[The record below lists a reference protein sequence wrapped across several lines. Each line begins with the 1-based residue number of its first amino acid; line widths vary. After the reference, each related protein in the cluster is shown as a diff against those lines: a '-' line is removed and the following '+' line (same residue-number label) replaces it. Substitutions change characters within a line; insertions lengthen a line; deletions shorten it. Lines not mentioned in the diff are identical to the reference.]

1 MKRILD
7 SVHGYISI
15 PKFYMNEIVDTPQF
29 QRLRR
34 IEQTSCR
41 ALFPSA
47 RHDRFIHSLGVF
59 HVGSLIVDWLWE
71 KGLQNEISNGDK
83 LLDERKLSVLIT
95 YRLACLLHDVGHT
108 PFSHTFED
116 YFINGANQ
124 LPQRLSSYIPEDK
137 EFLSDFMS
145 QFTKKDGKLRYAAHE
160 LISAIVAL
168 HYFKDAVILSDKN
181 SYKSFS
187 AKGNPS
193 LLVRMIVGCKYLKEG
208 YSYEDSFIEL
218 MHGDVI
224 DADGV
229 DYVCRDVWA
238 SGYSTAKV
246 DLKRL
251 IRSIVL
257 YNYGNGNYQLCYDAK
272 IINEIKSVLQIK
284 AFQNDIIFNHHIIAL
299 EQHVLQEALKDA
311 AIYHTQTRINEK
323 DNFDNV
329 RSDALKKLCNID
341 MYIGE
346 NGYKLEKG
354 TIINQP
360 MDDDFIS
367 IMKSTDPH
375 EEQFISQWLQRKFKW
390 CPLWK
395 TREAFYADLPEKLR
409 ADINENEESTWIFSY
424 LAKSCIER
432 NFGIPSKEILILGT
446 LDKDKLLE
454 INKINVFVENK
465 VFPYASIFP
474 KVESRT
480 LPYFKYIFI
489 PISYKDRILDI
500 RKCLIQNW
508 DKALS

>member
-15 PKFYMNEIVDTPQF
+15 PKFYMNEIVDTHQF

-59 HVGSLIVDWLWE
+59 HVGSLIIDWLWE
-71 KGLQNEISNGDK
+71 KGLRNEISEGDK
-83 LLDERKLSVLIT
+83 LIDERKLSVLIT

-116 YFINGANQ
+116 YFVNGVNQ
-124 LPQRLSSYIPEDK
+124 LPQRLASYISKDR

-145 QFTKKDGKLRYAAHE
+145 QFTKKDGKIRYAAHE
-160 LISAIVAL
+160 LISAIVAI
-168 HYFKDAVILSDKN
+168 HYFGTIIVSDQNEYRGFK
-181 SYKSFS
+181 
-187 AKGNPS
+187 AKGNLP
-193 LLVRMIVGCKYLKEG
+193 LLARMIVGCKYNKG
-208 YSYEDSFIEL
+208 DYSFEDSFIEL

-246 DLKRL
+246 DIKRL

-257 YNYGNGNYQLCYDAK
+257 YKSDTNNYQLCYDAK

-284 AFQNDIIFNHHIIAL
+284 AFQNDIIFNHHIVAL
-299 EQHVLQEALKDA
+299 EQHVLQEALMDA
-311 AIYHTQTRINEK
+311 AIYHTQTKIDK
-323 DNFDNV
+323 TDNLEDV
-329 RSDALKKLCNID
+329 RSDALKKLCNIE
-341 MYIGE
+341 MYVGM
-346 NGYKLEKG
+346 NGYKLESG
-354 TIINQP
+354 VVINQP

-367 IMKSTDPH
+367 IMKSTDPK
-375 EEQFISQWLQRKFKW
+375 EEQFISQWLQRKFRW

-409 ADINENEESTWIFSY
+409 GDIMENVESTWIFTY
-424 LAKSCIER
+424 LAKKCIEQ
-432 NFGIPSKEILILGT
+432 NFGIPIKEILILGT
-446 LDKDKLLE
+446 LDKDKLQE
-454 INKINVFVENK
+454 INKINVIIENK
-465 VFPYASIFP
+465 VFPYTSIFP
-474 KVESRT
+474 KVESRK

-489 PISYKDRILDI
+489 PSSLKKDIPAI
-500 RKCLIQNW
+500 RSCLIQHW
-508 DKALS
+508 DKAI